1 MPELDASDPR
11 FSHLTEAQ
19 DALGLYVSELAAAAG
34 AAGAVGSKRGGWR
47 RIPADD
53 VLGDPGDYSRQLL
66 HFSRASLHAGGDLDG
81 EALEE
86 AKAAVFDAADV
97 SQAFASGAGLLAL
110 LAALDAYAPARADV
124 AAARPCPAPT
134 GDGDAD
140 RKAAVDHA
148 AATWG
153 TPSTP
158 LLDDGDDEFVT
169 SLDLDEVERDDR
181 DGPDAAKR
189 SASGDS
195 DDAAPRPQRTKPTGE
210 RLEAFLTE
218 LILRLP
224 DEALDAARAPGPPA
238 ARAAAPPADATA
250 RYLAWRAYAE
260 GGAKRGKRG
269 AVLFGES
276 GDPAANSISEE
287 MDRLLTARY
296 VKSRS
301 WQEDMM
307 AMFFCAAQN
316 AGEGGMTMACC
327 SMDGQQ
333 DLQSTT
339 TFFLD
344 KPPPGGGANGRGLAR
359 SPVSFN
365 THESVKGVK
374 LVPDTDRYYNRAI
387 SDVVSAKRKNENYV
401 VPEDAPASK
410 GDAWK
415 GARPMTRAVN
425 LDD

>member
-1 MPELDASDPR
+1 M
-11 FSHLTEAQ
+11 
-19 DALGLYVSELAAAAG
+19 
-34 AAGAVGSKRGGWR
+34 
-47 RIPADD
+47 
-53 VLGDPGDYSRQLL
+53 
-66 HFSRASLHAGGDLDG
+66 
-81 EALEE
+81 
-86 AKAAVFDAADV
+86 
-97 SQAFASGAGLLAL
+97 
-110 LAALDAYAPARADV
+110 
-124 AAARPCPAPT
+124 
-134 GDGDAD
+134 
-140 RKAAVDHA
+140 
-148 AATWG
+148 
-153 TPSTP
+153 
-158 LLDDGDDEFVT
+158 
-169 SLDLDEVERDDR
+169 
-181 DGPDAAKR
+181 
-189 SASGDS
+189 
-195 DDAAPRPQRTKPTGE
+195 
-210 RLEAFLTE
+210 
-218 LILRLP
+218 
-224 DEALDAARAPGPPA
+224 
-238 ARAAAPPADATA
+238 
-250 RYLAWRAYAE
+250 AWRAYAE
-260 GGAKRGKRG
+260 GGAKRGTRG
-269 AVLFGES
+269 AVLFGAS

-301 WQEDMM
+301 WQDDMM

-344 KPPPGGGANGRGLAR
+344 KPPPGGGATGRGLAR

-401 VPEDAPASK
+401 VSEDAPASK

>member
-1 MPELDASDPR
+1 MEHKNR
-11 FSHLTEAQ
+11 FAFQKKNANNL
-19 DALGLYVSELAAAAG
+19 LG
-34 AAGAVGSKRGGWR
+34 
-47 RIPADD
+47 
-53 VLGDPGDYSRQLL
+53 PGD
-66 HFSRASLHAGGDLDG
+66 
-81 EALEE
+81 
-86 AKAAVFDAADV
+86 
-97 SQAFASGAGLLAL
+97 
-110 LAALDAYAPARADV
+110 
-124 AAARPCPAPT
+124 
-134 GDGDAD
+134 
-140 RKAAVDHA
+140 
-148 AATWG
+148 
-153 TPSTP
+153 
-158 LLDDGDDEFVT
+158 LLDISIT
-169 SLDLDEVERDDR
+169 L
-181 DGPDAAKR
+181 
-189 SASGDS
+189 
-195 DDAAPRPQRTKPTGE
+195 
-210 RLEAFLTE
+210 
-218 LILRLP
+218 
-224 DEALDAARAPGPPA
+224 
-238 ARAAAPPADATA
+238 
-250 RYLAWRAYAE
+250 
-260 GGAKRGKRG
+260 
-269 AVLFGES
+269 
-276 GDPAANSISEE
+276 DPAANSISEE